1 MICLFS
7 CCSGVVALSACT
19 ITAFAGVYVCSSL
32 GTATCSYV
40 AGLVYTATAK
50 PLRGL
55 FTLLREFEVI
65 NDPEVQHEILVHSL
79 QLRSL
84 SQGSK
89 VQLLRHEI
97 ESADHLMEVLRQHAP
112 KANSDDHLLVIQGP
126 ERDIVS

>member
-1 MICLFS
+1 M
-7 CCSGVVALSACT
+7 
-19 ITAFAGVYVCSSL
+19 
-32 GTATCSYV
+32 
-40 AGLVYTATAK
+40 VYTDTAK

-84 SQGSK
+84 SQDST

-97 ESADHLMEVLRQHAP
+97 ESADHLMEVLRQHAS
-112 KANSDDHLLVIQGP
+112 KANLDDHLLVMQGP
-126 ERDIVS
+126 EHDIVS

>member
-1 MICLFS
+1 MICLSS
-7 CCSGVVALSACT
+7 CCSGVVAFSACT
-19 ITAFAGVYVCSSL
+19 ITACADVYVCSNL
-32 GTATCSYV
+32 ETATCSYV

-89 VQLLRHEI
+89 VQLLRH
-97 ESADHLMEVLRQHAP
+97 LMEVLRQHAP
-112 KANSDDHLLVIQGP
+112 KANADDHLLMMQGP

>member
-1 MICLFS
+1 MAFF
-7 CCSGVVALSACT
+7 ACT
-19 ITAFAGVYVCSSL
+19 ITPFVGVDVCSNL

-40 AGLVYTATAK
+40 ADLVYTGTAK

-55 FTLLREFEVI
+55 FILLREFEVI